1 MGEWEVRMQKPV
13 RHLAEALTGIR
24 SGSLSASVVATFRI
38 SWQGGS
44 SPIGQLATIRQ
55 ERDRI
60 VVAPFDRSL
69 VPAIVRAL
77 QEARQNAY
85 ALDPTRLCVSV
96 PPLSGEQRAEI
107 ANHVKVLGEEAKVA
121 IRAIRQEIRKL
132 LAASGRRSDR
142 AVQAATD
149 AAIAQV
155 EQLIEK
161 KLAELSC

>member
-13 RHLAEALTGIR
+13 RHLTEALTGIR
-24 SGSLSASVVATFRI
+24 LGSLSASVVATFRI

-107 ANHVKVLGEEAKVA
+107 
-121 IRAIRQEIRKL
+121 
-132 LAASGRRSDR
+132 GRWFGGAGRWYGTCTYEQHCSDER
-142 AVQAATD
+142 EL
-149 AAIAQV
+149 AQV
-155 EQLIEK
+155 SHVHLPV
-161 KLAELSC
+161 LSQGLFI